1 MDNLAAATSLSQDKK
16 KGRAFVTFLP
26 NENRELS
33 FDVTEFMRHKKAEV
47 TDRLHIS
54 NVLLLLLLK
63 LLLLKNPKPI
73 RSQIKVIGKAY
84 MICFLHGSSHFP
96 SSVYEIENYRG
107 KVLANRRLSELC
119 FLECSVVFGHIWLYR
134 KETKSLEVN
143 AIDYSGY
150 SVSTTNRYFISL

>member
-1 MDNLAAATSLSQDKK
+1 MFSLPPSLLEDLVSQEAWFALVDNLAAATSLSQDKK

-73 RSQIKVIGKAY
+73 RNQIKVIGKAY
-84 MICFLHGSSHFP
+84 MSPVKRICVFEHSVMTNFNCACPAIQRGQGSGFLSEGSS
-96 SSVYEIENYRG
+96 
-107 KVLANRRLSELC
+107 
-119 FLECSVVFGHIWLYR
+119 
-134 KETKSLEVN
+134 
-143 AIDYSGY
+143 
-150 SVSTTNRYFISL
+150 